1 MSGGAF
7 QIKLIRRDIGDE
19 EILVDIRR
27 VATDVGTSSLTRLQY
42 DERGQ
47 FGATTVIRRFKKWNL
62 ALNLAGLDIA
72 HRQDLTNEE
81 LFENLAEVWTHLGR
95 QPYGRDISDKATG
108 SKFSTATYEK
118 RFGSW
123 NKALMAFS
131 SYISGPAIEDALDM
145 ETDNQVVVRRSAS
158 RRTKRDINWRLRAK
172 ILIRDNC
179 ICKMCG
185 ASPAKNSHTV
195 LHVDHILAW
204 DLGGETLEENL
215 QTLCEPCNIGKSN
228 MDIRAIQKP

>member
-7 QIKLIRRDIGDE
+7 QIKLIRRDIRDE
-19 EILVDIRR
+19 EILEDIRQ
-27 VATDVGTSSLTRLQY
+27 VAKEVGTLSLTLLQY

-62 ALNLAGLDIA
+62 ALDLAGLDIG

-81 LFENLAEVWTHLGR
+81 LFENLADVWSHLGR
-95 QPYGRDISDKATG
+95 QPFGREISDKNTG
-108 SKFSTATYEK
+108 SQFSTGTYEK

-123 NKALMAFS
+123 NRALIAFS
-131 SYISGPAIEDALDM
+131 DYISDTS
-145 ETDNQVVVRRSAS
+145 TDDTSSSKSDVPSNVRPSAS

-172 ILIRDNC
+172 ILIRDYC

-185 ASPAKNSHTV
+185 ASPAKNSDTI

-228 MDIRAIQKP
+228 MDIRALQNP